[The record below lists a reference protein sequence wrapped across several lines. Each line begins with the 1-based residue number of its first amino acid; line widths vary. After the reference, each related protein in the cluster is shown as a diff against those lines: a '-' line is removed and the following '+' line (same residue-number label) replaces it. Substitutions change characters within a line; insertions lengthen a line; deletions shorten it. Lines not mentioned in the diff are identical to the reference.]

1 MLSVDNLS
9 IKASGV
15 SLLNQ
20 VSFKLNSQELLGI
33 VGESG
38 SGKSLTC
45 LAIGGLLPK
54 TLTVAGQIVYTDAN
68 GQSHD
73 CIPMTPELRKML
85 ALKHFAYVFQEP
97 LTALNPV
104 QTCGQQLREN
114 LKLVGVKGRQAIEEQ
129 LIALLKEVE
138 LYDYERVASSYP
150 FELSGGQR
158 QRVMIAMALAGD
170 PDIIIADEPT
180 TALDANVQDGI
191 LKLLK
196 TLCVQKGKSVILISH
211 DLDAVAKYADRI
223 AVFYKRQI
231 IETGPTQTLINNPQQ
246 AYTKALLQCKPNPDR
261 RGHYL
266 VSIDNGQAQLNTSAY
281 ADAPPSDAQS
291 ILHIDTLSK
300 TYTSKIGT
308 VKALNNISFDIKKG
322 WCTAL
327 IGESGSGKS
336 TLSKLLVQLE
346 ASTEGQI
353 SYQIGSGQLLS
364 SQVQMIFQDPFA
376 ALNPKHRIQTMFHE
390 VLIKHRPDLDH
401 QGRITH
407 SQSLMQKVG
416 LQANDLE
423 KYPNAFS
430 GGQRQRI
437 CIARALAVGPQL
449 LICDESTSALDLSV
463 QAQILNLLK
472 QLQVEEGLSLLLI
485 THSMAVAAWMSD
497 YLLVLQ
503 NGQLLEQGLTA
514 DLIKNSQSAYTQ
526 SLLSHI

>member
-1 MLSVDNLS
+1 
-9 IKASGV
+9 
-15 SLLNQ
+15 
-20 VSFKLNSQELLGI
+20 
-33 VGESG
+33 
-38 SGKSLTC
+38 
-45 LAIGGLLPK
+45 
-54 TLTVAGQIVYTDAN
+54 
-68 GQSHD
+68 
-73 CIPMTPELRKML
+73 
-85 ALKHFAYVFQEP
+85 
-97 LTALNPV
+97 
-104 QTCGQQLREN
+104 
-114 LKLVGVKGRQAIEEQ
+114 
-129 LIALLKEVE
+129 
-138 LYDYERVASSYP
+138 
-150 FELSGGQR
+150 
-158 QRVMIAMALAGD
+158 
-170 PDIIIADEPT
+170 
-180 TALDANVQDGI
+180 
-191 LKLLK
+191 
-196 TLCVQKGKSVILISH
+196 
-211 DLDAVAKYADRI
+211 
-223 AVFYKRQI
+223 
-231 IETGPTQTLINNPQQ
+231 
-246 AYTKALLQCKPNPDR
+246 
-261 RGHYL
+261 
-266 VSIDNGQAQLNTSAY
+266 
-281 ADAPPSDAQS
+281 
-291 ILHIDTLSK
+291 LSK
-300 TYTSKIGT
+300 TYSSKIGT

>member
-1 MLSVDNLS
+1 
-9 IKASGV
+9 
-15 SLLNQ
+15 
-20 VSFKLNSQELLGI
+20 
-33 VGESG
+33 
-38 SGKSLTC
+38 
-45 LAIGGLLPK
+45 
-54 TLTVAGQIVYTDAN
+54 
-68 GQSHD
+68 
-73 CIPMTPELRKML
+73 
-85 ALKHFAYVFQEP
+85 
-97 LTALNPV
+97 
-104 QTCGQQLREN
+104 
-114 LKLVGVKGRQAIEEQ
+114 
-129 LIALLKEVE
+129 
-138 LYDYERVASSYP
+138 
-150 FELSGGQR
+150 
-158 QRVMIAMALAGD
+158 
-170 PDIIIADEPT
+170 
-180 TALDANVQDGI
+180 
-191 LKLLK
+191 
-196 TLCVQKGKSVILISH
+196 VQKGKSVILISH

-223 AVFYKRQI
+223 AVFYKGQI

-336 TLSKLLVQLE
+336 TLSKILVQLE

-401 QGRITH
+401 QGRISH

>member
-1 MLSVDNLS
+1 MLSIDNLT
-9 IKASGV
+9 IKAKDTV
-15 SLLNQ
+15 LLNQ
-20 VSFKLNSQELLGI
+20 VSFQLHENEMLGI

-54 TLTVAGQIVYTDAN
+54 SLSVSGRIIHT
-68 GQSHD
+68 SHD
-73 CIPMTPELRKML
+73 GISTDWLPMSPELRKTL
-85 ALKHFAYVFQEP
+85 ALKRFAFVFQEP

-104 QTCGQQLREN
+104 QTCGHQIREN
-114 LKLVGVKGRQAIEEQ
+114 LKLLGVKGAE
-129 LIALLKEVE
+129 ALSEKLKSLLQEVE
-138 LYDYERVASSYP
+138 LTDYKRIQEAYP

-158 QRVMIAMALAGD
+158 QRVMIAMALAGE
-170 PDIIIADEPT
+170 PDVIIADEPT
-180 TALDANVQDGI
+180 TALDANVQEGI

-196 TLCVQKGKSVILISH
+196 QLCVTKGKSVILISH

-223 AVFYKRQI
+223 AVFYKGQV
-231 IETGPTQTLINNPQQ
+231 IETGNAQTLINSPQ
-246 AYTKALLQCKPNPDR
+246 ADYTRALIQCKPNPNS
-261 RGHYL
+261 RGRYL
-266 VSIDNGQAQLNTSAY
+266 VSIDQGQAKLDTDAY
-281 ADAPPSDAQS
+281 NDHPSSSQTPLVS
-291 ILHIDTLSK
+291 INHLSK
-300 TYTSKIGT
+300 TYASSLGKVT
-308 VKALNNISFDIKKG
+308 ALKHISFDIRKG

-346 ASTEGQI
+346 GSTEGEIAYHIGTGKTLSNQI
-353 SYQIGSGQLLS
+353 
-364 SQVQMIFQDPFA
+364 QMIFQDPFA
-376 ALNPKHRIQTMFHE
+376 ALNPKHQIETMFHE
-390 VLIKHRPDLDH
+390 VLIKHRPELDK
-401 QGRITH
+401 QARIAY
-407 SQSLMQKVG
+407 SQTLLEKVG
-416 LQANDLE
+416 LNAEALG

-472 QLQVEEGLSLLLI
+472 QLQIQEGLSLLLI

-497 YLLVLQ
+497 YMLVLQ

-514 DLIKNSQSAYTQ
+514 DLIKNSQSTYTQ